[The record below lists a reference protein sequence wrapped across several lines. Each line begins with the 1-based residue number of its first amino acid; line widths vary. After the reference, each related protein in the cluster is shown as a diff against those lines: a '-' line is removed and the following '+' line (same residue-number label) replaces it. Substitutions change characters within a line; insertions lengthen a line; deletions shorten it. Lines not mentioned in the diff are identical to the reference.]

1 MHSSSLDLTSAE
13 FFPHDRLLQVVLGG
27 IGASGSSLSSS
38 RRGSGVEGFG
48 GGGRAPRLSFAG
60 AAALEVDFVVPSA
73 LVDIGFSRG
82 ASSSAFTSFAAS
94 AGVSSTVECLPVV
107 HGGIFR
113 NSSNVR
119 TRGLQ
124 HFHPVRSVSR
134 FGSEHGL
141 ERFRFQGSVH
151 R

>member
-1 MHSSSLDLTSAE
+1 MGIPGWNVHSSSLDLTSAE
-13 FFPHDRLLQVVLGG
+13 FFPHERLLQVVLGG

-48 GGGRAPRLSFAG
+48 GGGRAPRFSLAG
-60 AAALEVDFVVPSA
+60 AATLGFVPSV
-73 LVDIGFSRG
+73 LVDMGFNRG
-82 ASSSAFTSFAAS
+82 ASSSAFASFAAE

-107 HGGIFR
+107 HGGMFR

-124 HFHPVRSVSR
+124 HFHPVRLVSLAWYR
-134 FGSEHGL
+134 M
-141 ERFRFQGSVH
+141 
-151 R
+151 